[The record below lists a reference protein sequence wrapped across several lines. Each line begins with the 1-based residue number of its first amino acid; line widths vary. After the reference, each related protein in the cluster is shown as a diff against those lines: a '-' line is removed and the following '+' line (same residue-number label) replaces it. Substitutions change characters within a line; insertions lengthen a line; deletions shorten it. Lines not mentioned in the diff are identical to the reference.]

1 MKRLLSSLLPDL
13 SSSISINFA
22 KFSERSR
29 RRRKTASFND
39 SVSPMRRA
47 LKVIGF
53 IGVTLVLFLIVSGL
67 AFYHLMRTGEFRR
80 FLIDEIERQTE
91 LKVELGDA
99 DLEIGWI
106 TGVAFDQLA
115 LSEPGVAKPAI
126 TAERITAR
134 VALTPLLDRQI
145 VFYEIRLQKPMAV
158 FVRDKE
164 GRVPLLDRL
173 LNLPFLKRQDTQFSL
188 DLRSIKVQN
197 GVIDFS
203 DQWTDGA
210 IGDWR
215 LVNANVALERVR
227 GQRLRDFM
235 QELLKRPLPDSTGAA
250 LQFDLKGE
258 LMRGSAKM
266 NLKTAGRLLFPKE
279 TMDLHEA
286 RWNAD
291 IELVNFPATL
301 VKDYLSTR
309 VPIHSMSGH
318 LAQRIHV
325 EGNPA
330 QQLRLKGDV
339 DFKQLAVDAP
349 ELFLAPLIRVDGKGT
364 FEAEW
369 SRQRVQVTRADFRTN
384 EVKFSLQ
391 GVVSA
396 LDGNDPHFR
405 LDLAA
410 FSAPLP
416 ALRKYLPL
424 KIIESPQLERTINS
438 IQAGQL
444 EVKKAGVDASLTE
457 LRRLA
462 QSGTGKQ
469 LWFEAELR
477 DMVANSVIDGALPL
491 RGVQC
496 RISLADGVLSVQNL
510 RGAYGDAKLTDVD
523 GRYDLNPPAGRKLE
537 VQARGDVNLAELRAQ
552 MRAGLLSKP
561 AAKFAASIQELAGR
575 GNIDIALKY
584 GANTPSE
591 FSGKVAL
598 DNARARYEGYA
609 LSELKGE
616 IVFTP
621 KELKG
626 ENLRAQLSGAPV
638 QIQLALKDY
647 AGDEGVFDLALESP
661 GMKAGVIT
669 SLLLDSG
676 TLQDPGVIRGA
687 VRYSGSFNNKERRR
701 FTGNLEL
708 LNVQVALYPLLQP
721 LRELNGKI
729 AIDEKGVDFQ
739 NLKAIMAGFPAN
751 ANGRWRFNEK
761 PQLLFDFAAPN
772 VDVTYLVSQVD
783 PELGDFYANLQ
794 ADGKIALSRGRIR
807 NFEFGELKTD
817 VTIERRVWRL
827 NNLSAR
833 SAGGTITGLT
843 TINDRADTLG
853 IVAAPKIQAVPVE
866 SFLRWFNITNTEMT
880 GRVNLTG
887 NLETTGKNDTERK
900 QNLNGAFNLRI
911 EEGTINRMR
920 TIVQILNLLDLSRW
934 FTLQL
939 PDLTKQG
946 IRFRAITADFKVT
959 KGIYA
964 TENLIVDSNDL
975 RMSGAGKIDVPN
987 DEIDLVVAVRPFAGI
1002 ESAFNQVPILGRG
1015 VAAIMNSFL
1024 VGAFS
1029 IKGRIE
1035 DPVIT
1040 AMPLGTLT
1048 EMFWSVLGIP
1058 KSILTLGDAEKKEE
1072 PKEPAMTPIK

>member
-1 MKRLLSSLLPDL
+1 M
-13 SSSISINFA
+13 
-22 KFSERSR
+22 
-29 RRRKTASFND
+29 RKVF
-39 SVSPMRRA
+39 
-47 LKVIGF
+47 KVIGF
-53 IGVTLVLFLIVSGL
+53 ISVTVVLFFIVSAL

-91 LKVELGDA
+91 LKVQLGDA

-106 TGVAFDQLA
+106 TGVAFGQLA

-126 TAERITAR
+126 TAERVTAR
-134 VALTPLLDRQI
+134 VAMTPLLNRQV

-158 FVRDKE
+158 FVRDKD

-173 LNLPFLKRQDTQFSL
+173 LNLPFLKRQDNQFSL
-188 DLRSIKVQN
+188 DLRSIKIQN
-197 GVIDFS
+197 GVIDFA
-203 DQWTDGA
+203 DQWTVGA

-215 LVNANVALERVR
+215 LVNANVVLERVR

-235 QELLKRPLPDSTGAA
+235 KDLLKRPVAESTGAA

-258 LMRGSAKM
+258 LLKGGAKV

-279 TMDLHEA
+279 TMEIHEA
-286 RWNAD
+286 RWNAN

-301 VKDYLSTR
+301 VKDYLGAR
-309 VPIHSMSGH
+309 VPIHSMSGQ
-318 LAQRIHV
+318 LAQRIHI

-330 QQLRLKGDV
+330 QQLRIKGDV

-349 ELFLAPLIRVDGKGT
+349 ELFLVPLTKVDGKVN
-364 FEAEW
+364 FEADW
-369 SRQRVQVTRADFRTN
+369 SRQSLQVTRADFRTN
-384 EVKFSLQ
+384 EVKILLE

-396 LDGNDPHFR
+396 LDSDDPHVR
-405 LDLAA
+405 LNLAA

-416 ALRKYLPL
+416 ALRKYLPF
-424 KIIESPQLERTINS
+424 KIFESPQLERTVNS

-444 EVKKAGVDASLTE
+444 EVKKAGVDTSLAG

-462 QSGTGKQ
+462 QSGPGKQ
-469 LWFEAELR
+469 LWFEADLR
-477 DMVANSVIDGALPL
+477 DMVANTVVDGALPL

-496 RISLADGVLSVQNL
+496 RISLADGVLSLQNL
-510 RGAYGDAKLTDVD
+510 KGTYGDSHLVDVD
-523 GRYDLNPPAGRKLE
+523 GQYDLNPPAAGKLE
-537 VQARGDVNLAELRAQ
+537 LHARGDVNLAELRAQ
-552 MRAGLLSKP
+552 MRAGLVSKP
-561 AAKFAASIQELAGR
+561 AAKFASSIQELGGR
-575 GNIDIALKY
+575 GNIDLAFKHA
-584 GANTPSE
+584 ANTPSE
-591 FSGKVAL
+591 FNGKVVL

-621 KELKG
+621 KEIKG

-669 SLLLDSG
+669 TLLLDSG
-676 TLQDPGVIRGA
+676 TPQDPGVIRGA
-687 VRYSGSFNNKERRR
+687 VRYSGAFNNKERRK
-701 FTGNLEL
+701 FTGNLDL
-708 LNVQVALYPLLQP
+708 VNVQIAMHPLLQP
-721 LRELNGKI
+721 LREINGKI
-729 AIDEKGVDFQ
+729 VIDEKGVDFQ
-739 NLKAIMAGFPAN
+739 NLKAIMVGFPAS
-751 ANGRWRFNEK
+751 ANGRWRFSEK
-761 PQLLFDFAAPN
+761 PPLLFDFAAPN
-772 VDVTYLVSQVD
+772 LDVTYLISQID
-783 PELGDFYANLQ
+783 PEVGEFYANLQ
-794 ADGKIALSRGRIR
+794 AEGKIALARGRIK

-817 VTIERRVWRL
+817 VSLDRRVWRL
-827 NNLSAR
+827 NNLTAR
-833 SAGGTITGLT
+833 SSGGTIVGLT
-843 TINDRADTLG
+843 TITDRPDSLG
-853 IVAAPKIQAVPVE
+853 IVAGPKIQAVPVE
-866 SFLRWFNITNTEMT
+866 SFLRWFNITNTEMS

-900 QNLNGAFNLRI
+900 QNLNGTFNLRI
-911 EEGTINRMR
+911 EDGTINRMR
-920 TIVQILNLLDLSRW
+920 ILVQILNLLDLSRW

-946 IRFRAITADFKVT
+946 IRFRAISADFKVT
-959 KGIYA
+959 KGVYV
-964 TENLIVDSNDL
+964 TENLIVDSSDL

-987 DEIDLVVAVRPFAGI
+987 DELDLVVAVRPFAGI

-1035 DPVIT
+1035 EPVIT

-1058 KSILTLGDAEKKEE
+1058 KSILTMGDAEKKEE
-1072 PKEPAMTPIK
+1072 PKEPAKTPAK

>member
-1 MKRLLSSLLPDL
+1 M
-13 SSSISINFA
+13 
-22 KFSERSR
+22 
-29 RRRKTASFND
+29 RK
-39 SVSPMRRA
+39 A
-47 LKVIGF
+47 LKFIGF
-53 IGVTLVLFLIVSGL
+53 ISVTLVLFFIVSSL
-67 AFYHLMRTGEFRR
+67 AFYHLMRTGEFRH

-91 LKVELGDA
+91 LKVQLGEA

-106 TGVAFDQLA
+106 TGVTFGQLG
-115 LSEPGVAKPAI
+115 LSEPGAAKPAI

-134 VALTPLLDRQI
+134 VALTPLLNRQV

-158 FVRDKE
+158 FVRDKD

-173 LNLPFLKRQDTQFSL
+173 LNLPFLKRQENQFSL

-197 GVIDFS
+197 GVIDFT
-203 DQWTDGA
+203 DQWTNGA

-215 LVNANVALERVR
+215 LVNANVTLERVR
-227 GQRLRDFM
+227 GERLRNFM
-235 QELLKRPLPDSTGAA
+235 KDLLTRPVADPTGAA

-258 LMRGSAKM
+258 LIRGSAKV
-266 NLKTAGRLLFPKE
+266 NLKSNGRLLFPKE
-279 TMDLHEA
+279 TMEIHEA

-301 VKDYLSTR
+301 VKDYLGGR
-309 VPIHSMSGH
+309 VPIHSMSGQ

-325 EGNPA
+325 DGIPA

-349 ELFLAPLIRVDGKGT
+349 ELFLAPLTRVDGKGS

-369 SRQRVQVTRADFRTN
+369 SRQSLQVARADFRAN
-384 EVKFSLQ
+384 EVKFSLH
-391 GVVSA
+391 GAVSA
-396 LDGNDPHFR
+396 LDSNDPHVR
-405 LDLAA
+405 LNLAA

-416 ALRKYLPL
+416 ALRKYFPF
-424 KIIESPQLERTINS
+424 KIFESPQLERTINS

-444 EVKKAGVDASLTE
+444 EVKKAGIDASLTG

-462 QSGTGKQ
+462 QSGPGKQ

-477 DMVANSVIDGALPL
+477 DVVSNSIIDGALPL
-491 RGVQC
+491 RAAQC
-496 RISLADGVLSVQNL
+496 HISLADGVLSLQNL
-510 RGAYGDAKLTDVD
+510 RGSYGDSNLADVD
-523 GRYDLNPPAGRKLE
+523 GRYDLNSSAAGNLE

-552 MRAGLLSKP
+552 MRAGLVSKP
-561 AAKFAASIQELAGR
+561 AAKFAASVQELAGR
-575 GNIDIALKY
+575 SHIDFALKH
-584 GANTPSE
+584 GANAPIE
-591 FSGKVAL
+591 FSGKLLL
-598 DNARARYEGYA
+598 DNARARYEGYS
-609 LSELKGE
+609 LSDLKGE
-616 IVFTP
+616 IAFTP
-621 KELKG
+621 KDLKG
-626 ENLRAQLSGAPV
+626 ENLHAQLSGAPV
-638 QIQLALKDY
+638 QIQLALKNY

-676 TLQDPGVIRGA
+676 TPQDPGVIRGG
-687 VRYSGSFNNKERRR
+687 VRYSGSFGHKERRK

-708 LNVQVALYPLLQP
+708 VNVQVALFPLLQP
-721 LRELNGKI
+721 LRELNGKV

-739 NLKAIMAGFPAN
+739 NLKAIMAGFPAS

-772 VDVTYLVSQVD
+772 LDVTYLISQID
-783 PELGDFYANLQ
+783 PDLGEFYANLQ
-794 ADGKIALSRGRIR
+794 AEGKIALAKGRIK

-817 VTIERRVWRL
+817 VTIDRRVWRL
-827 NNLSAR
+827 HNLAAR
-833 SAGGTITGLT
+833 SSGGTIVGVT
-843 TINDRADTLG
+843 TINDRLDSLG

-866 SFLRWFNITNTEMT
+866 AFLRWFNITNTEMT

-887 NLETTGKNDTERK
+887 NLETTGKNDPERK

-911 EEGTINRMR
+911 EDGTINRMR
-920 TIVQILNLLDLSRW
+920 IVVQILNLLDLSRW
-934 FTLQL
+934 FTLQM

-964 TENLIVDSNDL
+964 TENLVVDSSDL
-975 RMSGAGKIDVPN
+975 RMTGAGKIDVPN

-1024 VGAFS
+1024 VASFN

-1035 DPVIT
+1035 EPAIT
-1040 AMPLGTLT
+1040 PMPLGTLS

-1072 PKEPAMTPIK
+1072 PKEPAKVPATK

>member
-1 MKRLLSSLLPDL
+1 MKKV
-13 SSSISINFA
+13 F
-22 KFSERSR
+22 
-29 RRRKTASFND
+29 
-39 SVSPMRRA
+39 
-47 LKVIGF
+47 KVIGF
-53 IGVTLVLFLIVSGL
+53 ISVTLVLFFVVAGL

-80 FLIDEIERQTE
+80 FLIEEIERQTE
-91 LKVELGDA
+91 LKVQLGEA

-106 TGVAFDQLA
+106 TGVAFGQLT
-115 LSEPGVAKPAI
+115 LSEPGVTKPAI

-134 VALTPLLDRQI
+134 VAMTPLLNRQV
-145 VFYEIRLQKPMAV
+145 VFYEIRLQKPMAA
-158 FVRDKE
+158 FVRDKD

-173 LNLPFLKRQDTQFSL
+173 LNLPFLKRQDSQFSL
-188 DLRSIKVQN
+188 DIRSIKIQN
-197 GVIDFS
+197 GVIDFA

-215 LVNANVALERVR
+215 LGNANVVLERVR
-227 GQRLRDFM
+227 GERLRAFM
-235 QELLKRPLPDSTGAA
+235 KDLLKRPVAESPGAA

-258 LMRGSAKM
+258 LLKGSAKF
-266 NLKTAGRLLFPKE
+266 NLKTTGRLLFPKE
-279 TMDLHEA
+279 IMEIQEA

-301 VKDYLSTR
+301 VKEYLGAR
-309 VPIHSMSGH
+309 VPIHSISGQ
-318 LAQRIHV
+318 LAQRIHI

-330 QQLRLKGDV
+330 QQLRLRGDV

-349 ELFLAPLIRVDGKGT
+349 ELFLAPLTKVDGKGN
-364 FEAEW
+364 FEAQW
-369 SRQRVQVTRADFRTN
+369 SRQSLQVTRADFRTN
-384 EVKFSLQ
+384 EVKFSLE
-391 GVVSA
+391 GAVSA
-396 LDGNDPHFR
+396 LDGDDPHVR
-405 LDLAA
+405 LNLAA
-410 FSAPLP
+410 FNAPLT
-416 ALRKYLPL
+416 ALRKYLPF
-424 KIIESPQLERTINS
+424 KIFESPQLERIVNS

-444 EVKKAGVDASLTE
+444 EVKKAGIDANLAG

-462 QSGTGKQ
+462 QSGPGKQ
-469 LWFEAELR
+469 FWFEADLR
-477 DMVANSVIDGALPL
+477 DMAAKTAFDGALPL

-496 RISLADGVLSVQNL
+496 RISLADGVLSLQNL
-510 RGAYGDAKLTDVD
+510 KGTYGDSHLADVD
-523 GRYDLNPPAGRKLE
+523 GHYDLNPTAAGKLE
-537 VQARGDVNLAELRAQ
+537 LHARGDVNLAELRAQ
-552 MRAGLLSKP
+552 MRAGLVSKP
-561 AAKFAASIQELAGR
+561 AAKFASSIQELAGR
-575 GNIDIALKY
+575 GNIDFAFKHA
-584 GANTPSE
+584 ANTPSE
-591 FSGKVAL
+591 FNGKVAL

-621 KELKG
+621 KEIKG
-626 ENLRAQLSGAPV
+626 ENLRAQMSGAPV
-638 QIQLALKDY
+638 QMHLVLKDY

-669 SLLLDSG
+669 TLLLDSG
-676 TLQDPGVIRGA
+676 TPQDPGVIRGA
-687 VRYSGSFNNKERRR
+687 VRYSGAFNNKDRRK
-701 FTGNLEL
+701 FTGNLDL
-708 LNVQVALYPLLQP
+708 VNVQVAMHPLLQP

-729 AIDEKGVDFQ
+729 VIDEKGVDFQ
-739 NLKAIMAGFPAN
+739 TIKAIMAGLPAS
-751 ANGRWRFNEK
+751 ANGRWRFSEK

-772 VDVTYLVSQVD
+772 LDVTYLISQID
-783 PELGDFYANLQ
+783 PEVGDFYTNLQ
-794 ADGKIALSRGRIR
+794 AEGKITLAKGRIK

-817 VTIERRVWRL
+817 VTIDRRVWRL

-833 SAGGTITGLT
+833 SSGGTIVGLT
-843 TINDRADTLG
+843 TITDRPDSLG

-866 SFLRWFNITNTEMT
+866 SFLRWFNITNTEMS

-887 NLETTGKNDTERK
+887 NLETNGKNDAERK

-911 EEGTINRMR
+911 EDGTINRMR
-920 TIVQILNLLDLSRW
+920 IVVQILNLLDLSRW

-964 TENLIVDSNDL
+964 TENLIVDSSDL
-975 RMSGAGKIDVPN
+975 RMTGAGKIDVPN

-1024 VGAFS
+1024 VGAFN
-1029 IKGRIE
+1029 IKGRID

-1058 KSILTLGDAEKKEE
+1058 KSILTMGDAEKKEE
-1072 PKEPAMTPIK
+1072 PKEPAKTPNK